1 MAIHG
6 LGPMKNLSIM
16 LGTVAFLLVGGLA
29 GRYVSGHWL
38 FFTFASFQIQGAAL
52 AAGISALA
60 WLFHRNAI
68 ASLLVIVA
76 LGIGTHGYVMLSDFR
91 QPAPAPPPSWP
102 ADLKVM
108 SFNIMG
114 DNSFDNG
121 GKIADAMIASG
132 ADVVMIQESAPLG
145 PHIDRIKVVYP
156 YRLGCGA
163 GTVTCDQ
170 SLWSRTP
177 IAAGE
182 VRTASP
188 LYRDRLLLAS
198 IDIAGKRINFA
209 NVHTTKP
216 YFDNIHAIELKRI
229 REEMAAFAGRNAGP
243 FVVAGDYNASILTPD
258 VRRFLDDT
266 KLMTAG
272 REPATWPVVAPAA
285 GMAIDHIFV
294 SDPLRLRSVS
304 TLPETFGSNHFGLMA
319 EIWYQDLTITYPP
332 Q

>member
-1 MAIHG
+1 
-6 LGPMKNLSIM
+6 MKNLSII
-16 LGTVAFLLVGGLA
+16 LGTIAFLLIAGLA

-38 FFTFASFQIQGAAL
+38 FFTFASFQIQGAVI
-52 AAGISALA
+52 AAGLAALA
-60 WLFHRNAI
+60 WLLHRNAI
-68 ASLLVIVA
+68 ASLLVIAA
-76 LGIGTHGYVMLSDFR
+76 LAIGVHGYMMLGDFR
-91 QPAPAPPPSWP
+91 QSTPAPPPSWP

-145 PHIDRIKVVYP
+145 PHIDRIKQTYP

-163 GTVTCDQ
+163 STITCDQ
-170 SLWSRTP
+170 SLWSKTP
-177 IAAGE
+177 LVSGE
-182 VRTASP
+182 VKTASP

-198 IDIAGKRINFA
+198 IAFGNKRINFV

-216 YFDNIHAIELKRI
+216 YFDNIHAIELNLIAQHMRD
-229 REEMAAFAGRNAGP
+229 FAQRNPWP
-243 FVVAGDYNASILTPD
+243 FVVAGDYNASLLTPG
-258 VRRFLDDT
+258 VRRFVIDT
-266 KLMTAG
+266 KLMTAN
-272 REPATWPVVAPAA
+272 REPPTWPVAAPTI

-294 SDPLRLRSVS
+294 SDPLRFRSLT
-304 TLPETFGSNHFGLMA
+304 TLPETFGSNHFGLVA
-319 EIWYQDLTITYPP
+319 EIWYEDLTITYPP